1 VIVISYCLF
10 ALLVVGATM
19 VKRRVPRQLMLLAAS
34 YLFYSTWGL
43 AFLAILVSSS
53 LFNFFYGEF
62 LKRRP
67 SLGRLAGGVADD
79 HHRLHFAPLYHGQ
92 MTPAAVPVSWQG
104 R

>member
-1 VIVISYCLF
+1 
-10 ALLVVGATM
+10 M
-19 VKRRVPRQLMLLAAS
+19 VKRRVPRQVMLLAAS

-67 SLGRLAGGVADD
+67 SLGRLAGGVAGNVLLMAFFKGT
-79 HHRLHFAPLYHGQ
+79 HLAIFAD
-92 MTPAAVPVSWQG
+92 
-104 R
+104 